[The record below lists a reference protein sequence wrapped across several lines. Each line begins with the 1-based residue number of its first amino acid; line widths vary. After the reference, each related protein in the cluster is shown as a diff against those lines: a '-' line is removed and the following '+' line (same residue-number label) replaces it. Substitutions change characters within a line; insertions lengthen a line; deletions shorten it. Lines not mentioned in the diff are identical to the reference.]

1 MAGFTNG
8 KATEILKN
16 AITSTH
22 YIGLSTSEPT
32 DSGTNVTEPEA
43 TTGYQRIK
51 LGTLDYSI
59 SKQVANQD
67 YLFIFECFSDAG
79 TATHV
84 ILSAVGTRGGTIY
97 FSAPLTTPLV
107 MQKGYVPLVRPYKL
121 KIALDKEELETYP
134 NEKDY
139 ST

>member
-1 MAGFTNG
+1 MAGFTNS
-8 KATEILKN
+8 KATAMLKE
-16 AITSTH
+16 AITDKH
-22 YIGLSTSEPT
+22 YIGLSTSAPA
-32 DSGTNVTEPEA
+32 DDGSSVTEPA
-43 TTGYQRIK
+43 GSTGYQRIK

-67 YLFIFECFSDAG
+67 YLFIFECFADAG

-84 ILSAVGTRGGTIY
+84 ILSTVGTRGGTIY

-121 KIALDKEELETYP
+121 KIALDKDELETYP

-139 ST
+139 TT